1 MTMRARG
8 AKAARRPRAGMLGST
23 PGSMVK
29 EGYYFGIPPLL
40 LGGVAYLLHWNVAA
54 VVLVLLALFVFSFFR
69 DPERVIPAEPGV
81 VVSPGDG
88 RVVVVTDEE
97 YEGRPGKR
105 VSIFL
110 AVWNVHVNRSPAA
123 GTITKMHYRPGKFL
137 AAMLE
142 RASVENEQNVFTL
155 STEAGEI
162 VFKQIAGLI
171 ARRVVSWK
179 KAGDKV
185 ARGERI
191 GLVRFG
197 SRMDVWLPKDAEI
210 LVQLGEKVKGGTSL
224 LARWPA
230 KRVTERWD
238 GVSAAEM
245 DPNLTVTGKR

>member
-1 MTMRARG
+1 
-8 AKAARRPRAGMLGST
+8 
-23 PGSMVK
+23 MVK
-29 EGYYFGIPPLL
+29 EGYYFGVPPLA
-40 LGGVAYLLHWNVAA
+40 LGGVSFLLHWYVAA

-69 DPERVIPAEPGV
+69 DPERVIPAEPGA

-123 GTITKMHYRPGKFL
+123 GTITKMQYRPGKFL

-155 STEAGEI
+155 STEAGEM

-179 KAGDKV
+179 KAGDQV
-185 ARGERI
+185 LRGERV

-197 SRMDVWLPKDAEI
+197 SRVDVWLPRDAEI
-210 LVQLGEKVKGGTSL
+210 LVKLGQNVKGGSSV
-224 LARWPA
+224 LARWAGKPA
-230 KRVTERWD
+230 TSK
-238 GVSAAEM
+238 SAETSSAEA
-245 DPNLTVTGKR
+245 DVNLTAT

>member
-1 MTMRARG
+1 MLAVRMT
-8 AKAARRPRAGMLGST
+8 RAGVLGST
-23 PGSMVK
+23 PRGMVK
-29 EGYYFGIPPLL
+29 EGYTFGLPLMV
-40 LGGVAYLLHWNVAA
+40 LGGIFYLLHWNFAA

-69 DPERVIPAEPGV
+69 DPERAIPAEAGA

-97 YEGRPGKR
+97 SEGRPGKR

-110 AVWNVHVNRSPAA
+110 AVWNVHVNRSPVA
-123 GTITKMHYRPGKFL
+123 GTITKMEYRPGKFL
-137 AAMLE
+137 AAMME
-142 RASVENEQNVFTL
+142 RASLENEQNVFTL

-179 KAGDKV
+179 RIGDKV

-197 SRMDVWLPKDAEI
+197 SRVDLWVPKDAKI
-210 LVQLGEKVKGGTSL
+210 LVKVGENVKGGSSV
-224 LARWPA
+224 LALWPTMPTA
-230 KRVTERWD
+230 DKLD
-238 GVSAAEM
+238 GASKAET
-245 DPNLTVTGKR
+245 DSNLTPTGNRS

>member
-1 MTMRARG
+1 
-8 AKAARRPRAGMLGST
+8 MLGSAL
-23 PGSMVK
+23 GSMVK

-40 LGGVAYLLHWNVAA
+40 LGGVAYLLQWYVAA
-54 VVLVLLALFVFSFFR
+54 TFLVLLAVFAFSFFR
-69 DPERVIPAEPGV
+69 DPERVIPAEPGA

-97 YEGRPGKR
+97 YQDRPGKR

-123 GTITKMHYRPGKFL
+123 GTITKMDYRPGKFL
-137 AAMLE
+137 AAMME
-142 RASVENEQNVFTL
+142 RASLENEQNVFTL

-179 KAGDKV
+179 KIGDKV

-197 SRMDVWLPKDAEI
+197 SRVDLWVPKDAEI
-210 LVQLGEKVKGGTSL
+210 LVKVGENVKGGSTV
-224 LARWPA
+224 LARWPVKPTA
-230 KRVTERWD
+230 GKLE
-238 GVSAAEM
+238 GSSKAET
-245 DPNLTVTGKR
+245 DENLTVTGNRS

>member
-1 MTMRARG
+1 
-8 AKAARRPRAGMLGST
+8 
-23 PGSMVK
+23 MVK
-29 EGYYFGIPPLL
+29 EGYTFGLPLL
-40 LGGVAYLLHWNVAA
+40 VLGGVFYLLQWNFAA

-69 DPERVIPAEPGV
+69 DPERVIPAEAGA

-97 YEGRPGKR
+97 CEGRPGKR

-123 GTITKMHYRPGKFL
+123 GTITKMDYRPGKFL
-137 AAMLE
+137 AAMME
-142 RASVENEQNVFTL
+142 RASLENEQNVFTL

-179 KAGDKV
+179 KIGDKV

-197 SRMDVWLPKDAEI
+197 SRVDLWVPKDAEI
-210 LVQLGEKVKGGTSL
+210 LVKVGENVKGGSSV
-224 LARWPA
+224 LARWPG
-230 KRVTERWD
+230 KPTVGKLD
-238 GVSAAEM
+238 GSSKAET
-245 DPNLTVTGKR
+245 DANLTATGKRS

>member
-1 MTMRARG
+1 MTVHARG
-8 AKAARRPRAGMLGST
+8 AKAAGRNAEVYCAG
-23 PGSMVK
+23 MVK
-29 EGYYFGIPPLL
+29 EGYTFGLPLL
-40 LGGVAYLLHWNVAA
+40 VLGGVFYLLQWNVAA
-54 VVLVLLALFVFSFFR
+54 VVVVLFALFVFSFFR
-69 DPERVIPAEPGV
+69 DPERVIPAESGA

-88 RVVVVTDEE
+88 RVVVVTDED

-123 GTITKMHYRPGKFL
+123 GTITKMEYRPGKFL
-137 AAMLE
+137 AAMME
-142 RASVENEQNVFTL
+142 RASLENEQNVFTL
-155 STEAGEI
+155 STDAGEI

-179 KAGDKV
+179 KIGDKV

-197 SRMDVWLPKDAEI
+197 SRVDLWVPKEAKI
-210 LVQLGEKVKGGTSL
+210 LVKVGDNVKGGSSV

-230 KRVTERWD
+230 IPTTGKLD
-238 GVSAAEM
+238 GASAAEA
-245 DPNLTVTGKR
+245 DANLAGTGKRS

>member
-1 MTMRARG
+1 M
-8 AKAARRPRAGMLGST
+8 PRAETLECT

-29 EGYYFGIPPLL
+29 EGYYFGVPPLV
-40 LGGVAYLLHWNVAA
+40 LGGVSYLLHRYAAAA
-54 VVLVLLALFVFSFFR
+54 VLVFLALFIFSFFR
-69 DPERVIPAEPGV
+69 DPERVIPAEAGA

-88 RVVVVTDEE
+88 RVVVVREE
-97 YEGRPGKR
+97 ENAGRPGKR

-110 AVWNVHVNRSPAA
+110 AVWNVHVNRAPAA
-123 GTITKMHYRPGKFL
+123 GTITKLEYRPGKFL

-155 STEAGEI
+155 STDAGEM

-179 KAGDKV
+179 KAGEKV

-197 SRMDVWLPKDAEI
+197 SRVDVWVPKEAEI
-210 LVQLGEKVKGGTSL
+210 LVKVGENVKGGASV

-230 KRVTERWD
+230 KRMADKLEA
-238 GVSAAEM
+238 VSAAET
-245 DPNLTVTGKR
+245 DANLTATGKRS